1 MSARRMLALT
11 REHRGS
17 IALSAGLSLAG
28 SALVLAQPLV
38 VRQVIDGAH
47 AHAVQWTTVGGL
59 AGLFA
64 GQALLRTATGYTLGR
79 TGEAV
84 VFGIR
89 AALIGHLLRLPVPV
103 YRRHRVGDLISRA
116 GADTSALHTA
126 VVAGC
131 SDAVTGSLGLAGTV
145 VLMAWLD
152 ASLFLVVMCVTAV
165 SAAVVLP
172 VLPRLR
178 KASGEGQRALGAMAS
193 DLERALSAIRTVRA
207 SRAESRETDRIVGQ
221 ARLAREAGLRM
232 IRLQAVVVPVS
243 ELAVQAALLATVI
256 VGGIRVADGTA
267 SVAELVAFLL
277 YLSYLTVPVVA
288 LLNAATTLQQAAGA
302 TARLAEVLGLPTET
316 SPNAP
321 VPLAAT
327 SAGRRPPQPSMAG
340 TTPKTGVTPK
350 TGATPKTGTTAMAG
364 TTAPTASPALE
375 FHDVWFGHDPQRP
388 VLRGASF
395 HLPRQG
401 PSVLL
406 GHSGAGKSTVVDLI
420 ERFHDP
426 DRGRILLHGTDIRH
440 VPLAEHRSRIGLV
453 EQECP
458 ILYGTLRDNLSYA
471 APGTDDEHLL
481 RVLEETGLGAFV
493 RGLPKGLDTPIGEH
507 GCTLSGGERQRIA
520 IARALLSRPSLI
532 LLDEPTAHLDATG
545 EAALLHTVHRI
556 SRHCALLV
564 IAHRR
569 STVQG
574 IGRRLVLRDGT
585 VATHSGGP

>member
-38 VRQVIDGAH
+38 VRQVIDAAH

-64 GQALLRTATGYTLGR
+64 GQALLRTVTGYTLGR

-131 SDAVTGSLGLAGTV
+131 SDAVTGSLGLVGTV

-152 ASLFLVVMCVTAV
+152 TSLFLVVMCVTAV

-267 SVAELVAFLL
+267 SIAELVAFLL

-321 VPLAAT
+321 VPLPAST
-327 SAGRRPPQPSMAG
+327 AGRRPPPPA
-340 TTPKTGVTPK
+340 TTGVTPVMG
-350 TGATPKTGTTAMAG
+350 TTPTTGTAV
-364 TTAPTASPALE
+364 PTAATTLE
-375 FHDVWFGHDPQRP
+375 FHDVWFGYDPQRP

-401 PSVLL
+401 PSALL

-458 ILYGTLRDNLSYA
+458 ILYGTLRDNLAYA
-471 APGTDDEHLL
+471 APRTDDEHLL
-481 RVLEETGLGAFV
+481 RVLQETGLGAFV
-493 RGLPKGLDTPIGEH
+493 RGLPEGLDTPIGEH

-532 LLDEPTAHLDATG
+532 LLDEPTAHLDAAG
-545 EAALLHTVHRI
+545 EAALLRTVHRI

-574 IGRRLVLRDGT
+574 IGRRLVLKDGT
-585 VATHSGGP
+585 VSTHTGGH